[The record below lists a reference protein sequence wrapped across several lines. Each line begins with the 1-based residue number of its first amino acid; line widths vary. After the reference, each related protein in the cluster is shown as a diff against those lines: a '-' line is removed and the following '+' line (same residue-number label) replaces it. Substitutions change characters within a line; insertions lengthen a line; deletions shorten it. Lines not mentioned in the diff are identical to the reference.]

1 MAERYNPNKR
11 KRREP
16 TFSGLDALN
25 QPAQQDTSFFGL
37 EGREQLQGAKRR
49 PTTALPKQK
58 RGFDMPGAQI
68 KPTIPTD
75 TATPPL
81 KNLPPIQHTVNDQ
94 QIRRMY
100 DNRFGPKFSSDPG
113 KGRPVPTPP
122 LAKRPWRDSPTKPT
136 NGIVGGAT
144 PYAPK
149 SRADGKLRRTIL
161 KEHANIS
168 NEAEQEALDEFGYPL
183 TPTAR
188 RPRSQADAV
197 RNAVRGA
204 MYGPLGR

>member
-11 KRREP
+11 KRRET

-25 QPAQQDTSFFGL
+25 QPAQQDTPFFGL

-94 QIRRMY
+94 QTRRMY
-100 DNRFGPKFSSDPG
+100 DNRFGPKFSADPG

-122 LAKRPWRDSPTKPT
+122 LAKRPWRDSPTKRMPLEQ
-136 NGIVGGAT
+136 GR
-144 PYAPK
+144 PPSAPK
-149 SRADGKLRRTIL
+149 SGAMDKLRRTIL
-161 KEHANIS
+161 KEHTNLS
-168 NEAEQEALDEFGYPL
+168 NEGEQEALDRFGYPL